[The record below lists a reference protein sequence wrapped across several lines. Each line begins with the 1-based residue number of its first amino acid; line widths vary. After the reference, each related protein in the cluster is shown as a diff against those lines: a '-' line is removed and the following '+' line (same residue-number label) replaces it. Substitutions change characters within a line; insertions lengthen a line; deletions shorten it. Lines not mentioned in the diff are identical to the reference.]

1 MNSTNLYEE
10 EVYSESWQVSSQ
22 LDVLDFGV
30 QLSETLELL
39 VLGQDFLLN
48 LLCLHIS
55 LGQKL
60 FEAVTVAARR
70 RKTKIKESQ
79 RQSRYIEI
87 TNGCVCATPTLAGQT
102 SVAR

>member
-48 LLCLHIS
+48 LLSLHIS

-60 FEAVTVAARR
+60 FEAVTVAARG
-70 RKTKIKESQ
+70 RKTKVK
-79 RQSRYIEI
+79 RK
-87 TNGCVCATPTLAGQT
+87 PT
-102 SVAR
+102 SVSLY